1 METLLQALRPL
12 FAPAFSL
19 WGAPASWLELVAFVL
34 ALAMVGF
41 NIRVNPLGWPLAI
54 ASSLLYLALFWDS
67 RLYGEANLQIFFVVV
82 ALWGW
87 WQWLRGTHDD
97 GTALRVR
104 PLGRREMI
112 GCTVAMAV
120 AWPLLG
126 AFLARVT
133 DSDVPWW
140 DAFPTAGSL
149 VGQWL
154 LGRKYV
160 ENWPV
165 WLLVNVVSVALFAY
179 KGLWLT
185 VVLYAVFVLLSLAG
199 WRAWSA
205 LARTEAR

>member
-104 PLGRREMI
+104 ATTTVRAARRRQLRI
-112 GCTVAMAV
+112 
-120 AWPLLG
+120 
-126 AFLARVT
+126 
-133 DSDVPWW
+133 
-140 DAFPTAGSL
+140 
-149 VGQWL
+149 
-154 LGRKYV
+154 
-160 ENWPV
+160 
-165 WLLVNVVSVALFAY
+165 
-179 KGLWLT
+179 
-185 VVLYAVFVLLSLAG
+185 
-199 WRAWSA
+199 
-205 LARTEAR
+205 EAEEQ